1 MIVART
7 RLSVLTSIKK
17 IMQSIPS
24 YAVEA
29 RTLQKDLF
37 GASLS
42 DFAWM
47 QYGFEYAM
55 EEHIVEWIAEEK
67 HGNPDLEGR
76 HATTAMFD
84 YSLPEALDKPLGND
98 IDLEFTVRLE
108 APQNESFYT
117 AYVSEVEIRP
127 SRATIAEIVKLYKLF
142 RLGKWEWKEDG
153 SVLFLPDEDV
163 DIPQRRLPSFLFPA
177 FHIDDALCHDVGDVY
192 AFTSEDL
199 FLQDLRK
206 LSKDEAKVI
215 AAAVLAW
222 HAGVKLAI
230 SPSGDAVFTDND
242 GDIFRPVGE
251 YEEGLYAFSDNTAA
265 LYVGGRKEND
275 GSAMA

>member
-1 MIVART
+1 MILARI
-7 RLSVLTSIKK
+7 RLSVLTSIKE

-29 RTLQKDLF
+29 RRLQEELF
-37 GASLS
+37 GSGLS

-47 QYGFEYAM
+47 QYGFEHVM
-55 EEHIVEWIAEEK
+55 EDHIVEWIAEEK

-84 YSLPEALDKPLGND
+84 YSLPEALDKSIGD
-98 IDLEFTVRLE
+98 DVELEFTVRLE

-117 AYVSEVEIRP
+117 PYVSEVEIRP
-127 SRATIAEIVKLYKLF
+127 SRAPIAGIVERYGLS
-142 RLGKWEWKEDG
+142 RLGKWDGRRDG
-153 SVLFLPDEDV
+153 SVLFLPDEDA

-192 AFTSEDL
+192 AFTSKDL

-230 SPSGDAVFTDND
+230 SASGDVAFTDNE
-242 GDIFRPVGE
+242 GDLFHPTGE
-251 YEEGLYAFSDNTAA
+251 YEEGLYAFSNSTDA
-265 LYVGGRKEND
+265 LYVGGGKEND